1 MISYSLIALC
11 QENENE
17 VSNNRS
23 SVNSNNNSSNKNSTP
38 SESEITAVWYNS
50 NDTSSKEFPSNRENI
65 KKEFTNK
72 VEHFVQKESLSE
84 NVSTS
89 QIKQVFRK
97 DRKPSNPSCSTDEIG
112 ISIDESRAV
121 RFRNNLFVV
130 S

>member
-1 MISYSLIALC
+1 M
-11 QENENE
+11 
-17 VSNNRS
+17 
-23 SVNSNNNSSNKNSTP
+23 NSNNNNNDNNNSNKNSTP

-97 DRKPSNPSCSTDEIG
+97 DQKRSNPSCSTDEIG